1 MEPGPAANQ
10 IVTFLPP
17 GSLLPSLVGQGAR
30 NDGQGWGVDGHP
42 HVLGAFYEHG
52 PQGRLSC

>member
-1 MEPGPAANQ
+1 MELGPAANQ

-30 NDGQGWGVDGHP
+30 DDGGQGRGVDGHP
-42 HVLGAFYEHG
+42 ACTWRLLQAGAG
-52 PQGRLSC
+52 